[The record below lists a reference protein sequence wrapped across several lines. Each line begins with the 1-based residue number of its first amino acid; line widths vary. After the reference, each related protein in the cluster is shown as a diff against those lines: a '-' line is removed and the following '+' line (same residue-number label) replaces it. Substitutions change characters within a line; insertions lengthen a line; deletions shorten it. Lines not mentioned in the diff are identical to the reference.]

1 MSRFDT
7 SITSEEQS
15 VLNKLNTR
23 DLDDVLS
30 TEEGRVA
37 KELIVAGLV
46 VKVRWRDQIRY
57 MVKS

>member
-1 MSRFDT
+1 MSRFIT